1 MPPWMR
7 RDECE
12 DVPAPKSAL
21 STSAVR
27 NPRNAASRA
36 IPAPVMPP
44 PMISTSTGVLT
55 MDARAAA
62 RVCSNS
68 PPLGAGGRFRLL
80 GEGKNLMPG
89 LNGRR
94 VAVIAGVRTPFTKA
108 GTSLKDARAVDL
120 ARYAARELLERT
132 NLDGTEVDEVIFGQV
147 VPSALV
153 PNVGR
158 EVSLLPQLP
167 KEIPAYSLNRAC
179 ASANQAITAAQ
190 DQIVLGHS
198 NVIIA
203 GGAEAL
209 SDIPILASRRLADIL
224 VEASKAKSLGS
235 RLRTLSRIRPRDLV
249 PVSPAIAE
257 PSTGESMGQSAE
269 KMAKENHIARTA
281 QDRWALRSHEL
292 AARGTDDGRISA
304 EIVPWFGPGGRPSDG
319 VITQDNGIRR
329 DTSLEQMAKL
339 KPVFDRRYGSVT
351 AANSSPLTDGASA
364 VLLMSDAAA
373 RALGYTPLA
382 YIRSYAVA
390 AVDPGWQ
397 LLQAPIFAVPQAL
410 DRAGIGWRD
419 LGVIEVHEAFAAQ
432 VLSNIQGWAAKG
444 WEINEDLINV
454 MGGSIAI
461 GHPFGATG
469 ARIVTT
475 LANEMVRRDVQFG
488 LLSICAQGGMGFAM
502 VLERR

>member
-1 MPPWMR
+1 
-7 RDECE
+7 
-12 DVPAPKSAL
+12 
-21 STSAVR
+21 
-27 NPRNAASRA
+27 
-36 IPAPVMPP
+36 
-44 PMISTSTGVLT
+44 
-55 MDARAAA
+55 
-62 RVCSNS
+62 
-68 PPLGAGGRFRLL
+68 
-80 GEGKNLMPG
+80 MPG
-89 LNGRR
+89 ADGRR
-94 VAVIAGVRTPFTKA
+94 VAVIAGCRTPFCKS
-108 GTSLKDARAVDL
+108 GTVLKDARAVDL
-120 ARYAARELLERT
+120 ARFVARELLERT
-132 NLDGTEVDEVIFGQV
+132 NLDGADVNAVIFGQV

-153 PNVGR
+153 PNVAR
-158 EVSLLPQLP
+158 EVSLLPQFP

-179 ASANQAITAAQ
+179 ASSGQAVANAY
-190 DQIVLGHS
+190 DEIVLGDAD
-198 NVIIA
+198 VVLA
-203 GGAEAL
+203 GGVESL

-224 VEASKAKSLGS
+224 VEASKAKSLGA

-257 PSTGESMGQSAE
+257 PSTGETMGQSAE
-269 KMAKENHIARTA
+269 KMAKENHISRVA

-292 AARGTDDGRISA
+292 AARGTDDGRIPA
-304 EIVPWFGPGGRPSDG
+304 EIVPWFPPPRGGRAGDG
-319 VITQDNGIRR
+319 VVTQDNGIRR

-364 VLLMSDAAA
+364 VLLMSDSAA

-382 YIRSYAVA
+382 YVRSYAVA

-397 LLQAPIFAVPQAL
+397 LLQAPIFAVPKAL
-410 DRAGIGWRD
+410 ERAGIQWKD

-432 VLSNIQGWAAKG
+432 VLSNLQGWEALG
-444 WEINEDLINV
+444 WEINEDIINV

-469 ARIVTT
+469 TRLVTT
-475 LANEMVRRDVQFG
+475 LANEMTRRDVQFG

>member
-1 MPPWMR
+1 MP
-7 RDECE
+7 
-12 DVPAPKSAL
+12 VA
-21 STSAVR
+21 
-27 NPRNAASRA
+27 
-36 IPAPVMPP
+36 
-44 PMISTSTGVLT
+44 
-55 MDARAAA
+55 
-62 RVCSNS
+62 
-68 PPLGAGGRFRLL
+68 
-80 GEGKNLMPG
+80 
-89 LNGRR
+89 NGRR
-94 VAVIAGVRTPFTKA
+94 VAVIAGCRTPFCKS
-108 GTSLKDARAVDL
+108 GTVLKDARAVDM
-120 ARYAARELLERT
+120 ARFVARELLERT
-132 NLDGTEVDEVIFGQV
+132 NLDGTEVNAVIFGQV

-153 PNVGR
+153 PNVAR
-158 EVSLLPQLP
+158 EVSLLPQFP

-179 ASANQAITAAQ
+179 ASSGQAVANAY
-190 DQIVLGHS
+190 DEIVLGDAE
-198 NVIIA
+198 VVLA
-203 GGAEAL
+203 GGVESL

-224 VEASKAKSLGS
+224 VEASKAKSLGA

-269 KMAKENHIARTA
+269 KMAKENHIPRTA

-304 EIVPWFGPGGRPSDG
+304 EIVPWFGPGGRAGDG

-364 VLLMSDAAA
+364 VLLMSDSAA
-373 RALGYTPLA
+373 RALGYAPLA
-382 YIRSYAVA
+382 YVRSYAVA

-397 LLQAPIFAVPQAL
+397 LLQAPIFAVPKAL
-410 DRAGIGWRD
+410 ERAGIEWKE
-419 LGVIEVHEAFAAQ
+419 LGLIEVHEAFASQ
-432 VLSNIQGWAAKG
+432 VLSNLQGWAAKG
-444 WEINEDLINV
+444 CKINENIINV

-469 ARIVTT
+469 TRIVTT

>member
-1 MPPWMR
+1 MP
-7 RDECE
+7 
-12 DVPAPKSAL
+12 VA
-21 STSAVR
+21 
-27 NPRNAASRA
+27 
-36 IPAPVMPP
+36 
-44 PMISTSTGVLT
+44 
-55 MDARAAA
+55 
-62 RVCSNS
+62 
-68 PPLGAGGRFRLL
+68 
-80 GEGKNLMPG
+80 
-89 LNGRR
+89 NGRR
-94 VAVIAGVRTPFTKA
+94 VAVIAGCRTPFCRS
-108 GTSLKDARAVDL
+108 GTVLKDARAVDL
-120 ARYAARELLERT
+120 ARFVARELLERT
-132 NLDGTEVDEVIFGQV
+132 NLDGADVNAVIFGQV

-153 PNVGR
+153 PNVAR
-158 EVSLLPQLP
+158 EVSLLPQFP

-179 ASANQAITAAQ
+179 ASSGQAVANAYDEIMLGDA
-190 DQIVLGHS
+190 DVVL
-198 NVIIA
+198 A
-203 GGAEAL
+203 GGVESL

-235 RLRTLSRIRPRDLV
+235 RLRTLSRIRPRDLI

-269 KMAKENHIARTA
+269 KMAKENHIPRAA

-292 AARGTDDGRISA
+292 AARGTDDGRVTA
-304 EIVPWFGPGGRPSDG
+304 EIVPWFGPGGRGGDG
-319 VITQDNGIRR
+319 VVTQDNGIRR

-364 VLLMSDAAA
+364 VLVMSDSAA

-382 YIRSYAVA
+382 YVRSYAVA

-397 LLQAPIFAVPQAL
+397 LLQAPIFAVPKAL
-410 DRAGIGWRD
+410 ERAGIEWKE

-432 VLSNIQGWAAKG
+432 VLSNLQGWGALG
-444 WEINEDLINV
+444 WEINEDIINV

-469 ARIVTT
+469 TRLVTT
-475 LANEMVRRDVQFG
+475 LANEMARRDVQFG
-488 LLSICAQGGMGFAM
+488 LLSICAQGGMGLAM